1 MTTESPHSS
10 SPRPGDWQEIDKQF
24 AFDEWLGPRLNEDGT
39 AELRMWSPLAERVA
53 VVIYDA
59 NNSDKVIVEDL
70 PMQRGDRGLWS
81 IHLDPTN
88 TGLGTLRGAYY
99 NYRVSI
105 TGESEPRI
113 ALDPY
118 APSMAPC
125 DHEKVAIGR
134 GAIINPSTIGPA
146 VEFASIPGH
155 KQKTDTII
163 WEVHVRDF
171 TVNPAIESDLTSPF
185 GTFTAMIDKL
195 DYIQSLGVTHVQL
208 LPIMSYYFGSDWKA
222 REREMHYSAHGN
234 NYNWGYDPHS
244 YFSVSGMYSANPDDP
259 ELRISELKKLI
270 NAIHERGM
278 GVILDVVFNHTA
290 NVRIFE
296 DLCPGYYHFMDKD
309 GTPRTSF
316 GGGRLGTTHH
326 MARRI
331 LVDSLLY
338 WTREF
343 KVDGFRF
350 DMMGDHDAESIQIA
364 YDAVKAINPNV
375 VMIGEGWRTFVGDEG
390 DPRPAADQDW
400 MQDTDSVAVFSD
412 EFRDELKSGFG
423 SEGERR
429 FLTGGPREIQL
440 IFENIKAQPR
450 NFVATSPGD
459 VVPYIEAHDNLTVH
473 DVIAQSI
480 CKDPDVPEN
489 HTEIHRRIRLGNTL
503 ELTSQ
508 GVAFIH
514 AGQEYGR
521 TKHWR
526 TEGKPEQ
533 KSVHMTNADGT
544 PFAYPYFIDDS
555 YDSTDIINMFEWDKA
570 TDEQGHPESTRTR
583 AYTAGL
589 IALRRST
596 DAFRLGSKN
605 LIDENVTLVSCPE
618 IAETDLVI
626 VTRNQATNGDAY
638 YVIVNADDKARS
650 LTLPIDLQ
658 GGDILVDGQQAGT
671 TAIQTPQDV
680 VLGPKSIEL
689 APLTATVI
697 QIKA

>member
-1 MTTESPHSS
+1 MTHPSS
-10 SPRPGDWQEIDKQF
+10 HPQPGDWKAIDAAF
-24 AFDEWLGPRLNEDGT
+24 AFDGWLGPRLNTDGT
-39 AELRMWSPLAERVA
+39 ATLRMWSPLAEQVSVILYDSKDADRVVA
-53 VVIYDA
+53 DDI
-59 NNSDKVIVEDL
+59 
-70 PMQRGDRGLWS
+70 PMQKGEQGVWS
-81 IHLDPTN
+81 VTLNSSN
-88 TGLGTLRGAYY
+88 TSLSSLKGAYY
-99 NYRVSI
+99 NYKVSAP
-105 TGESEPRI
+105 GDSQPRI

-125 DHEKVAIGR
+125 DHQKIPIGR
-134 GAIINPSTIGPA
+134 GSIVDPSTIGPD
-146 VEFASIPGH
+146 VEFATIPGH
-155 KQKTDTII
+155 TKKTDTII

-171 TVNPAIESDLTSPF
+171 TVNPLIESELTSPF

-208 LPIMSYYFGSDWKA
+208 LPIMSYYFGSDFKA
-222 REREMHYSAHGN
+222 REREMDYSAQGN
-234 NYNWGYDPHS
+234 NYNWGYDPQS
-244 YFSVSGMYSANPDDP
+244 YFSISGMYSANPADP
-259 ELRISELKKLI
+259 ELRISELKQLI
-270 NAIHERGM
+270 NAIHARGM

-290 NVRIFE
+290 NVHIFE

-331 LVDSLLY
+331 LVDSLVY
-338 WTREF
+338 WTTQF

-364 YDAVKAINPNV
+364 YDVVKAINPNV

-390 DPRPAADQDW
+390 DPRQAADQDW
-400 MQDTDSVAVFSD
+400 MQHTDSVAVFSD

-423 SEGERR
+423 SEGEKR
-429 FLTGGPREIQL
+429 FITGGAREIQL

-489 HTEIHRRIRLGNTL
+489 HREIHRRIRIGNTL

-508 GVAFIH
+508 GIAFIH

-521 TKHWR
+521 TKQWR
-526 TEGKPEQ
+526 APGKPEQ
-533 KSVHMTNADGT
+533 KEAYMCNADGT
-544 PFAYPYFIDDS
+544 PFQFPYFIDDS
-555 YDSTDIINMFEWDKA
+555 YDSTDIVNMFDWAKA
-570 TDEQGHPESTRTR
+570 TDTQAYPESTRTR
-583 AYTAGL
+583 SYTAGL

-596 DAFRLGSKN
+596 DAFRLGSKE
-605 LIDENVTLVSCPE
+605 LVDRNVTLLASPD
-618 IAETDLVI
+618 IAATDLVI
-626 VTRNQATNGDAY
+626 AYRNEATNGDAY
-638 YVIVNADDKARS
+638 YVFINADDKPRRIG
-650 LTLPIDLQ
+650 LDIDLTQ
-658 GGDILVDGQQAGT
+658 GEVVADGEQAGT
-671 TAIQTPQDV
+671 SAIATPAGVQIASDHV
-680 VLGPKSIEL
+680 QLD
-689 APLTATVI
+689 ALTAAIVRL
-697 QIKA
+697 QQQ